1 MSALREPRSS
11 QIALSVVIP
20 CYNHGEFILEAV
32 SGLQNYKNH
41 DFVEILIV
49 NDGSTEPLTHKVLN
63 YLKEN
68 GYQVIDQINQ
78 GLAQA
83 RNTGISKALGR
94 YILPLDA
101 DNKVRE
107 NYIVKSIEILDN
119 YPEIGVVYGDA
130 EFFGAKTGVW
140 QVPEFDINRL
150 AMGNYIDACA
160 VFRKIVWKD
169 CGGYDPKIPDKLGY
183 EDWDFWLGAAEQG
196 WKFYHIPEVMFD
208 YRVRSESMVSA
219 CNVPENRKQ
228 LFRYICTKHLGLY
241 TTNFANILAE
251 KEFALLRES
260 AHSQSLQVQVKQ
272 TQADLEQARMQLQ
285 QTQAQLQAELI
296 HRQTQLAQTQGE
308 LENSQN
314 QLQQTQTQLQQTQTE
329 LGSRHN
335 ELQQT
340 QTQLDRIQGELE
352 SRHNE
357 LQQTQTQLD
366 RIQDELVHCQ
376 NHLQQTQ
383 LALESS
389 QATVAAMET
398 SKFWKLRG
406 QWFKLKKVIGLK
418 HEP

>member
-1 MSALREPRSS
+1 M
-11 QIALSVVIP
+11 IP
-20 CYNHGEFILEAV
+20 CYNQGEFILEAV
-32 SGLQNYKNH
+32 SELQNYKNH
-41 DFVEILIV
+41 ESVEIIIV
-49 NDGSTEPLTHKVLN
+49 NDGSTEPLTQKVLN

-107 NYIVKSIEILDN
+107 KYIVKSIEILDN
-119 YPEIGVVYGDA
+119 SPEIGVVYGDA

-150 AMGNYIDACA
+150 ALGNYIDACA
-160 VFRKIVWKD
+160 VFRKTVWKD

-183 EDWDFWLGAAEQG
+183 EDWDFWLGVAEQG

-219 CNVPENRKQ
+219 CNLPENRKQ

-241 TTNFANILAE
+241 TTNFANIFAE

-260 AHSQSLQVQVKQ
+260 AHSQSLQWQVKQ
-272 TQADLEQARMQLQ
+272 TQADLDRARMQLQ
-285 QTQAQLQAELI
+285 QTQAQLQAELV
-296 HRQTQLAQTQGE
+296 HRQTQLAQTQSE
-308 LENSQN
+308 LEKS
-314 QLQQTQTQLQQTQTE
+314 QTQLQQTQTE
-329 LGSRHN
+329 LKQSQTELENRHN
-335 ELQQT
+335 QLQQT
-340 QTQLDRIQGELE
+340 QAELDRIQGELG

-398 SKFWKLRG
+398 SKFWKLRA
-406 QWFKLKKVIGLK
+406 QWFKLKKVMGLK

>member
-1 MSALREPRSS
+1 MSALKESKSS

-20 CYNHGEFILEAV
+20 CYNQGEFILEAV

-41 DFVEILIV
+41 ESVEIIIV
-49 NDGSTEPLTHKVLN
+49 NDGSTEPLTHKILN

-83 RNTGISKALGR
+83 RNTGIAKALGR

-119 YPEIGVVYGDA
+119 YPEIGVVYGNA

-219 CNVPENRKQ
+219 CNLPENRKQ

-241 TTNFANILAE
+241 TTNFANIFAE

-260 AHSQSLQVQVKQ
+260 AHSQSLQWQVKQ
-272 TQADLEQARMQLQ
+272 TQADLDQARIQLQ
-285 QTQAQLQAELI
+285 QTQAQLQAELA
-296 HRQTQLAQTQGE
+296 HRQTQLAQTQMSWRTQK
-308 LENSQN
+308 LNS
-314 QLQQTQTQLQQTQTE
+314 
-329 LGSRHN
+329 
-335 ELQQT
+335 
-340 QTQLDRIQGELE
+340 
-352 SRHNE
+352 
-357 LQQTQTQLD
+357 
-366 RIQDELVHCQ
+366 
-376 NHLQQTQ
+376 
-383 LALESS
+383 
-389 QATVAAMET
+389 
-398 SKFWKLRG
+398 
-406 QWFKLKKVIGLK
+406 KKPK
-418 HEP
+418 PS